1 MSFVITLHVREGI
14 VLASDSRLTLNTT
27 NKQDENTTVNVA
39 VASTDSNYKTFL
51 AYDKIGIST
60 FGNADINGTP
70 LAGYIETFIKE
81 SENEDNNDIEGFC
94 TRLLNYFREIDDK
107 INTGFH
113 VAGYQSVEGEV
124 KQKVFRVFINQNRV
138 QEINTQ
144 SNEGKPV
151 QGATWDGESDI
162 LTRLI
167 QPVFIK
173 VNNNNYQ
180 ALPHFSIPWQFFTL
194 QDAVDFSVFAVR
206 STIEAIKF
214 FPRAKT
220 IGGPIDVLVIKPNEA
235 KWISRKELKI
245 N

>member
-1 MSFVITLHVREGI
+1 MSFIITIHVREGI
-14 VLASDSRLTLNTT
+14 VLASDSRLTLNQT
-27 NKQDENTTVNVA
+27 NKQGPNTVLNVA

-60 FGNADINGTP
+60 FGDADINGTP

-81 SENEDNNDIEGFC
+81 NENEDNNNLEEFC
-94 TRLLNYFREIDDK
+94 KRLLSFFRK
-107 INTGFH
+107 INSSLKTGFH
-113 VAGYQSVEGEV
+113 IAGYQEV
-124 KQKVFRVFINQNRV
+124 DNELKQKVFRVFINLNKV
-138 QEINTQ
+138 HEINTQ
-144 SNEGKPV
+144 NDNGEAL
-151 QGATWDGESDI
+151 QGASWDGESDI

-173 VNNNNYQ
+173 DAKGSYRE
-180 ALPHFSIPWQFFTL
+180 LPHFSIPWQFFTL

-220 IGGPIDVLVIKPNEA
+220 IGGPIDVLVIKPNES

-245 N
+245 